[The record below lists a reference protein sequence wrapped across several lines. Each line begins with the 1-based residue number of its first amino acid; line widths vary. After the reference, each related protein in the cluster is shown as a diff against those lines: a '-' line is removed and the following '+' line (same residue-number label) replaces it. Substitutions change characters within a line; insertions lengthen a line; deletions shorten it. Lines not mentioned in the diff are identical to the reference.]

1 MSYKVKR
8 FVSTE
13 VTEDKTRD
21 ETVEHADVDYRNGD
35 ATCYNLTVANG
46 EIVIRSGNAYTNN
59 PLTDEIE
66 AAVKEIAAKVAARIS
81 VSVVLEDIGNGVYT
95 FDANPEDLYSLRSHG
110 KITATSDSSEESK
123 DD

>member
-35 ATCYNLTVANG
+35 GTRYNLTVANG
-46 EIVIRSGNAYTNN
+46 EIVIRSGHAYTNN

-66 AAVKEIAAKVAARIS
+66 AAVTEIAAKVAARIS

>member
-8 FVSTE
+8 FVSSE
-13 VTEDKTRD
+13 VTEDKTND
-21 ETVEHADVDYRNGD
+21 ETIEHADVDYRNGD
-35 ATCYNLTVANG
+35 ATHYNLTVANG

-66 AAVKEIAAKVAARIS
+66 AAVKEIVAKIMTRIPI
-81 VSVVLEDIGNGVYT
+81 SVVLEDIGNGVYT
-95 FDANPEDLYSLRSHG
+95 FDANPEDLYSVRSHG
-110 KITATSDSSEESK
+110 KITAASDSSEESK

>member
-13 VTEDKTRD
+13 VTEGKTSN
-21 ETVEHADVDYRNGD
+21 ETIEHADVDYRNSEV
-35 ATCYNLTVANG
+35 TRYNLTVANG
-46 EIVIRSGNAYTNN
+46 EIVLRSPNSYTDK

-66 AAVKEIAAKVAARIS
+66 AAVKEIAAKVVARIS
-81 VSVVLEDIGNGVYT
+81 VSVALEDVGDGVYI
-95 FDANPEDLYSLRSHG
+95 FDANPENLYSVRSHG
-110 KITATSDSSEESK
+110 KITAASDLSEESK

>member
-35 ATCYNLTVANG
+35 TTRYKLIVANG
-46 EIVIRSGNAYTNN
+46 EIVIRTGNAYTNN

-66 AAVKEIAAKVAARIS
+66 AAVKEIAAKVAAHIS

-110 KITATSDSSEESK
+110 KITAASDSSEESK

>member
-21 ETVEHADVDYRNGD
+21 ETVEHADVDYRNSD
-35 ATCYNLTVANG
+35 STRYNLTVANG
-46 EIVIRSGNAYTNN
+46 EIVTRSGNAYKNK

-66 AAVKEIAAKVAARIS
+66 AAVKEIADKVAERIS
-81 VSVVLEDIGNGVYT
+81 VSVTLEDVGDGVYT
-95 FDANPEDLYSLRSHG
+95 FDANPENLYSVGSHG
-110 KITATSDSSEESK
+110 RITAASDSSEESK